1 VLIRNKI
8 RKILARYPYLETT
21 VLMGLYFAIGY
32 IINSQ
37 DICMLESKSY
47 QITILIAII
56 TLFHGMSS
64 GILAMGLVGIILKFF
79 YVEFPYELF
88 ISHFILVLI
97 FGEFYYYWNRTIDSH
112 SVENIFVNK
121 KLSELGKAFYT
132 LKISHDQIEKSYVTK
147 PMSLRNSIAVIKQN
161 LASDNPDKGYQ
172 DFLLLIRKTVNID
185 EAYIILV
192 EDDGSMSTL
201 AHTNETSLFN
211 PKDLMVQKAIEKQMP
226 IYVSN
231 NKLNCVSEY
240 LAVIPA
246 ISNKELKGLFIIK
259 KMPFLSF
266 NKDSFITVSILV
278 SYFFDELHKVN
289 TLKTMDDLYG
299 NFQENFRFELHRL
312 DRLYQQYHIDS
323 TVLVLKSYDKL
334 QTHVLKE
341 NLDENLRTLEVY
353 SLIEGDEFDAIAIL
367 FPLVDKAS
375 VKGFT
380 KRLIDI
386 YKENE
391 LLEYSNF
398 SMSEIEL
405 VLTYIK
411 DETCLL

>member
-1 VLIRNKI
+1 MLIRNKI

-32 IINSQ
+32 MINPQ
-37 DICMLESKSY
+37 DICMIESKSY
-47 QITILIAII
+47 QLTIIIAII

-64 GILAMGLVGIILKFF
+64 GILAMGLVGFVLKFF

-161 LASDNPDKGYQ
+161 LASDNPDRGYQ
-172 DFLLLIRKTVNID
+172 DFLSLIRKTVNID

-192 EDDGSMSTL
+192 EEDGSMSTL
-201 AHTNETSLFN
+201 AHTNEKSLFN
-211 PKDLMVQKAIEKQMP
+211 PQDLMVQKAIEKQMP
-226 IYVSN
+226 IYVSS
-231 NKLNCVSEY
+231 NKLNGISEY

-266 NKDSFITVSILV
+266 NKDSFITISILV

>member
-1 VLIRNKI
+1 
-8 RKILARYPYLETT
+8 
-21 VLMGLYFAIGY
+21 
-32 IINSQ
+32 
-37 DICMLESKSY
+37 
-47 QITILIAII
+47 
-56 TLFHGMSS
+56 MSS
-64 GILAMGLVGIILKFF
+64 GILAMGLVGIVLKFF
-79 YVEFPYELF
+79 YVEFLYEVF
-88 ISHFILVLI
+88 VSHFILVLI

-121 KLSELGKAFYT
+121 KLSELGKVFYT

-161 LASDNPDKGYQ
+161 LASENPEQGYQ
-172 DFLLLIRKTVNID
+172 DFLSLIRKTVSID
-185 EAYIILV
+185 EAYIVSV
-192 EDDGSMSTL
+192 EEDGSIQTL
-201 AHTNETSLFN
+201 AHTNEKSLFN
-211 PKDLMVQKAIEKQMP
+211 SKDLMVQKAIEKQMP
-226 IYVSN
+226 IYVSS
-231 NKLNCVSEY
+231 NKLNDISEY

-266 NKDSFITVSILV
+266 NKDSFITISILV

-289 TLKTMDDLYG
+289 TLKTMDNLYG

-312 DRLYQQYHIDS
+312 DKLYQQYQIDS
-323 TVLVLKSYDKL
+323 TILVLKSYDKL

-341 NLDENLRTLEVY
+341 SLEENLRTLEVY
-353 SLIEGDEFDAIAIL
+353 SLIEGDDFDAIAIL

-411 DETCLL
+411 DDTCLV